1 MTAASR
7 SALAAAAAS
16 KQAGETNQLA
26 TGVCTN
32 LEDGGKKSLGFTG
45 LSAAEASAVMAAAG
59 SSVHAGRGPLD
70 LSCRLCRSPDAIT
83 MVALPFV
90 FRYLATEFRLMD
102 MKVKLGVK

>member
-1 MTAASR
+1 MC
-7 SALAAAAAS
+7 L
-16 KQAGETNQLA
+16 Q
-26 TGVCTN
+26 
-32 LEDGGKKSLGFTG
+32 DGGKKLLGFTG

-70 LSCRLCRSPDAIT
+70 LSCRLYRSPDAIT

-90 FRYLATEFRLMD
+90 FRHLATEFRLMD